1 MADLD
6 DVTHRPVEELA
17 HPDRPILAERC
28 LAVSSD
34 PERGNAGTLGDHSVD
49 PSRVAADTHSAAAP
63 PSGCKARERNAS
75 ESEELI
81 LSCRVLKRYDDPEHG
96 E

>member
-1 MADLD
+1 MTSPTDRLKNSLIQIGRYSPNGAS
-6 DVTHRPVEELA
+6 RS
-17 HPDRPILAERC
+17 RPIQSAVTLAPSGTTRSIHR
-28 LAVSSD
+28 VSR
-34 PERGNAGTLGDHSVD
+34 PIPTLLL
-49 PSRVAADTHSAAAP
+49 AP